1 MSVGDAFW
9 FLIIQIDEKIAPRR
23 FGHIVGI
30 TLIVKNFRGTNYIS
44 CPLLL
49 AHHEMGIANE
59 KEILQ
64 GIGDAKASCEPLTR
78 FILPQQVHT
87 VESISGYR

>member
-9 FLIIQIDEKIAPRR
+9 FLIIQIYEKIAPRR

-30 TLIVKNFRGTNYIS
+30 TLIVKIFRGTNYIC
-44 CPLLL
+44 CPVLL

-64 GIGDAKASCEPLTR
+64 GIGGCKSVMQTADEVYITSARSDR
-78 FILPQQVHT
+78 RIN
-87 VESISGYR
+87 